1 MKLISCKIWASLV
14 NQVADQQLQ
23 YMNIDKLFLTCHNH
37 WPFQQLSIQN
47 SNQQL
52 LPTTLINNSN
62 QKLYAIT
69 PTNALT
75 SSSNPGQHLLPITLT
90 KSDPQLQTRTPTNSS
105 NLQRQPMSVSKNS
118 HQQLPIALTINTYN
132 SHNLN
137 IMYTVDLPRIKRP
150 LSIPG
155 FHSTF
160 LWKVLSVLIFRQA
173 QLCARTFGVG
183 MWKRLTAS
191 VLEDGIATSIC
202 TTKWKWKRK
211 RKRWGWKR
219 KRKRFFFNR
228 FRIPGQKPS

>member
-23 YMNIDKLFLTCHNH
+23 YMNIDKLFLTYHNH

-62 QKLYAIT
+62 QKLYPIT

-173 QLCARTFGVG
+173 QLCARTFGEDANESC
-183 MWKRLTAS
+183 LAS
-191 VLEDGIATSIC
+191 LEAKSS
-202 TTKWKWKRK
+202 
-211 RKRWGWKR
+211 
-219 KRKRFFFNR
+219 FY
-228 FRIPGQKPS
+228 S